1 MSDRLVKWS
10 PDAGLRALRATIVIP
25 SMLALT
31 FVVLHNGQMALLA
44 VFGSFA
50 TLVLTTFAGTRRDKA
65 IAHLGLALVGSVAVV
80 IGTAVSGVIWL
91 AALVTIPV
99 AFAIFLGGVA
109 GPNAY
114 AGVTAALLAY
124 VLPVASPGGIAA
136 LPSRLEGWWLASVVG
151 TAAVLLISRRPAGYG
166 LRAATAD
173 CASALATYLAAA
185 ARRETTDSGKEAV
198 AAAKL
203 RMRNVFVTSP
213 YRPTGLTTADQA
225 LGSIVHL
232 LEWCGSLACD
242 YLNGHV
248 EEITSADDALLD
260 ASASVLADVA
270 ALLSGNGPAPGAEP
284 VPHLAELFRARQA
297 SIDEMERLS
306 GDHASVQA
314 YASNAVHVQSIAIV
328 VRSVAADAMIASR
341 RADPESVAAER
352 LRWYGETGTD
362 AGIVRSA
369 VRTAV
374 HGAATHVSP
383 RSVAFRNSLRGA
395 VALAIAVAAADTL
408 NLQHGFWVVLGT
420 LSVLR
425 TNAAS
430 TGSTAVRALA
440 GTCLGFAIGAALL
453 LGIGT
458 GSAALWAALP
468 IAVLVAAYSPG
479 TAPFAFGQAGFTV
492 TVLVLF
498 NLLVPVG
505 WKVGLLRVEDVA
517 LGCAVSLVVGLLL
530 WPHGASAVVGDDL
543 AEAFKR
549 GSTYLTQAVDWA
561 LGLRADAPD
570 GVASIG
576 AAIRLDDAIRGF
588 LAEQGA
594 KRLKSEDLWALVTA
608 ATRLRLTAYSVASL
622 PGRGTAVNPR
632 GHGEVGTTPA
642 TLTSDAGRLAEF
654 YQQIAEEVGRP
665 NGTRPASVVV
675 PETGVG
681 PGHGEPVQVGAR
693 RSDPVE
699 VATGRRGESAQIAVG
714 HVDSRIVWVSDH
726 LRHLSDHA
734 DAITEPAERV
744 AEMRRLPWWR

>member
-1 MSDRLVKWS
+1 MSARLVKWS
-10 PDAGLRALRATIVIP
+10 PDAGLRALRATIVVP
-25 SMLALT
+25 TMLAVT
-31 FVVLHNGQMALLA
+31 FVVLGNGQMALFA

-50 TLVLTTFAGTRRDKA
+50 TLVMTTFAGTRRDKA
-65 IAHLGLALVGSVAVV
+65 VAHLGLAVVGSVAIV

-91 AALVTIPV
+91 AALVTVPV

-114 AGVTAALLAY
+114 AGVTGALLAY

-136 LPSRLEGWWLASVVG
+136 LPSRLEGWWLASVVS

-173 CASALATYLAAA
+173 CASALATYLSAA
-185 ARRETTDSGKEAV
+185 ARGGATDPGRDAVV
-198 AAAKL
+198 AAKIK
-203 RMRNVFVTSP
+203 MREVFVASP

-225 LGSIVHL
+225 LGSVVHL
-232 LEWCGSLACD
+232 LEWCASLACD
-242 YLNGHV
+242 YLKGHAQA
-248 EEITSADDALLD
+248 TGSADAALAD
-260 ASASVLADVA
+260 ASASVLAEVA
-270 ALLSGNGPAPGAEP
+270 TLLSGHDPAPGTEP
-284 VPHLAELFRARQA
+284 VPHMAELLSARQS
-297 SIDEMERLS
+297 SIEELERLT
-306 GDHASVQA
+306 GDHASVHA

-328 VRSVAADAMIASR
+328 VRSVAADALIAAR
-341 RADPESVAAER
+341 CADPESIAEER
-352 LRWYGETGTD
+352 LRWYGD
-362 AGIVRSA
+362 AGSGAGAVRSA
-369 VRTAV
+369 IRTAV
-374 HGAATHVSP
+374 HGAASHVSP

-395 VALAIAVAAADTL
+395 VALAIAVALADML
-408 NLQHGFWVVLGT
+408 NVQHGFWVVLGT

-458 GSAALWAALP
+458 GTAALWAALP
-468 IAVLVAAYSPG
+468 VAVLVAAYSPG

-517 LGCAVSLVVGLLL
+517 LGCAVSLVVGLLF

-543 AEAFKR
+543 AETFRR
-549 GSTYLTQAVDWA
+549 GGAYLTQAVDWA
-561 LGLRADAPD
+561 LGLRAVAPD
-570 GVASIG
+570 VGVASIG

-594 KRLKSEDLWALVTA
+594 KRLKSEDLWTLVTA

-622 PGRGTAVNPR
+622 PGRGAPEQPG
-632 GHGEVGTTPA
+632 GHRAGGATPA
-642 TLTSDAGRLAEF
+642 MLSADAGALAGF
-654 YQQIAEEVGRP
+654 YERIAEEVGRP
-665 NGTRPASVVV
+665 DGTQPSLVAL
-675 PETGVG
+675 PER
-681 PGHGEPVQVGAR
+681 GEPA
-693 RSDPVE
+693 E
-699 VATGRRGESAQIAVG
+699 ITAG